1 MNFRGRVWETKI
13 IFFFCILE
21 RVDGV
26 NGEISMNPND
36 QCRLCTFVFLI
47 RLKGRT
53 ARVNEVLKF

>member
-1 MNFRGRVWETKI
+1 MNFKGRVCETK

-36 QCRLCTFVFLI
+36 HCRSKLS
-47 RLKGRT
+47 
-53 ARVNEVLKF
+53 